1 MPPGWLMWLV
11 GIAVLVTAGF
21 AATFVPHA
29 RRRRQRGDEAWAAA
43 RSAIETAT
51 IRRDACEATVIEA
64 DDLLARAEAIAAE
77 GGGPDAAE
85 RAESDARRAGRLW
98 REAAGE

>member
-1 MPPGWLMWLV
+1 MPPGWLIWLV
-11 GIAVLVTAGF
+11 GIAVLVTVGF
-21 AATFVPHA
+21 AATFVPHV

-51 IRRDACEATVIEA
+51 IRRDACEATVTEA

-77 GGGPDAAE
+77 GGGPDAAA
-85 RAESDARRAGRLW
+85 RAASDARRAGSLW
-98 REAAGE
+98 REAGGE

>member
-1 MPPGWLMWLV
+1 MPSSWLIWLV
-11 GIAVLVTAGF
+11 GIAVLVTVGF
-21 AATFVPHA
+21 AATFVPYA
-29 RRRRQRGDEAWAAA
+29 RRRRQRVDEAWAAA

-51 IRRDACEATVIEA
+51 IRRDACEATVPEA

-85 RAESDARRAGRLW
+85 RAERDARRAGRLW
-98 REAAGE
+98 REASGE